1 MLKIK
6 PIHIRAA
13 RDYVAQ
19 NHRHNIPPVG
29 GKFAIA
35 CFDEERLCGVAICGR
50 PTARRLDNGETLEIY
65 RNCTDGTRNACSKL
79 YGACIRIARD
89 MGYSEV
95 ITYTLESENGASLKA
110 ANFTFEGA
118 AGGLQWTGTR
128 RRDYYVSPEEMKNR
142 WKYQIGG
149 ARE

>member
-1 MLKIK
+1 MYEEIVTRL
-6 PIHIRAA
+6 RAEA
-13 RDYVAQ
+13 ECPDNYQEDSELMREAAD
-19 NHRHNIPPVG
+19 
-29 GKFAIA
+29 AI
-35 CFDEERLCGVAICGR
+35 EELSRA
-50 PTARRLDNGETLEIY
+50 
-65 RNCTDGTRNACSKL
+65 
-79 YGACIRIARD
+79 
-89 MGYSEV
+89 EV